1 MLDIEDVI
9 ATCRKSTGI
18 DEIIDRIDDY
28 EYRINIAGDQETRI
42 NIISTSTDIAKAF
55 VDYIISGMSIFETI
69 IKENKDNEIKISSLI
84 DVVAVVSLIV
94 SEKAGEISD
103 IVVHM
108 KKEGDYDNQ

>member
-42 NIISTSTDIAKAF
+42 NIISTSPDIAKALKDAVLRLGNPSEATFQSIWSRVTQECGFF
-55 VDYIISGMSIFETI
+55 VQRNPGMRDFSRTANCKSWGTISH
-69 IKENKDNEIKISSLI
+69 D
-84 DVVAVVSLIV
+84 
-94 SEKAGEISD
+94 
-103 IVVHM
+103 
-108 KKEGDYDNQ
+108 